1 MNLHSR
7 RHRPVVVDQSTSP
20 SAGGVLWHHP
30 AFCRI
35 GLPLRA
41 PRATWKRTVEAAS
54 VTIEPGT
61 AGLALPAGELLRS
74 LLLFICDTAL
84 TTGDP
89 SIDLGED
96 ADVLASWL
104 GRRSKERALREQI
117 ERILAATI
125 TVSVDGGPHRAFLDR
140 RSLPRSAEGV
150 WRSSVRLGAGFH
162 AGLIESAIPLDRAV
176 VEMLRDAPMALDAYA
191 WIRQALHRR
200 EPGKVVRASWSNLH
214 AAFATASQDLHSF
227 TPLFEAALRRA
238 AEADPAMRLQV
249 TSDEVCLA
257 TVASDA
263 GGRHDDQ
270 PTTKP
275 RPSTTSSDVTTPAAA
290 QAAAASLPK
299 EAELPKPVG
308 APPGEDREEVHGT
321 PPPPKDRA
329 ASLRSWQAVPK
340 VPAQPAPVPET
351 VSLRSE
357 LTGLPQVIWL
367 RRGYGVDSA
376 LVGVTP
382 SARFDA
388 DHLTLLA
395 VEPLVMQ
402 VSGGLPTSEFDQIS
416 AWILINRDLIDDI
429 WAGQVRSLEEI
440 SQRVRKAPPPGW
452 R

>member
-1 MNLHSR
+1 MNQHSR
-7 RHRPVVVDQSTSP
+7 RHRPVVVDRLTSP
-20 SAGGVLWHHP
+20 SGGGVLWHHP

-41 PRATWKRTVEAAS
+41 PRAAWKRTVEAAS

-74 LLLFICDTAL
+74 LLLFICDTAV

-96 ADVLASWL
+96 ADVLASRL
-104 GRRSKERALREQI
+104 GRRLKERALSEQI

-125 TVSVDGGPHRAFLDR
+125 TVSVDGGPHRALLDR
-140 RSLPRSAEGV
+140 RSLPRSAEGA

-176 VEMLRDAPMALDAYA
+176 VDMLRDAPMALDAYA

-200 EPGKVVRASWSNLH
+200 EPGKVIRASWSNLH
-214 AAFATASQDLHSF
+214 AAFATASQELHSF

-238 AEADPAMRLQV
+238 ADADPAMRLQV

-263 GGRHDDQ
+263 GGRHGDQ

-275 RPSTTSSDVTTPAAA
+275 RPSTISSDATAPTAA
-290 QAAAASLPK
+290 QAGAASLAK
-299 EAELPKPVG
+299 EAEPPKPGG

-321 PPPPKDRA
+321 PPPKDRA
-329 ASLRSWQAVPK
+329 ASLRSWQTGPK
-340 VPAQPAPVPET
+340 IPAQAALVPET

-402 VSGGLPTSEFDQIS
+402 VSGGLAPSEFDQIS
-416 AWILINRDLIDDI
+416 DWILINRDLIDDI

-440 SQRVRKAPPPGW
+440 SHRARKVPPPGW